1 MVKLSCKK
9 QNIFSQMWENI
20 EVKCMILEYRG
31 YNIKKV
37 KSIRAYECEELA
49 VKANNLKDMIRVI
62 SKIKKSRILSPEV
75 YLKGNKRT
83 LVVALNPY
91 DAEIVMDGIQEIKK
105 ERGLN
110 NKAEVLKFL
119 ISLYK
124 V

>member
-20 EVKCMILEYRG
+20 EVKYMILEYRG

-83 LVVALNPY
+83 LVVTLNPY